1 MVRVVADVVD
11 SYSSLVDTV
20 RSVDAENG
28 GSMVVV
34 VASRQHLAAEKMLPA
49 LMAAVEVAA
58 DRRIASGHRMGWD
71 ADAVEPGSLAVAV
84 VVVLADMAKVYVS
97 SVVVVDDALL
107 LLVSVA
113 SVHSLSSILLSAYYI
128 PHSTPERHSV
138 ASSSLHSSFEVVTHI
153 DAIEVG

>member
-1 MVRVVADVVD
+1 MVVD

-84 VVVLADMAKVYVS
+84 VVVLADMAKVCVS
-97 SVVVVDDALL
+97 SVVVDDALL

-113 SVHSLSSILLSAYYI
+113 SVHSLFSILLSMYYT
-128 PHSTPERHSV
+128 PHSTPAQLSV
-138 ASSSLHSSFEVVTHI
+138 ASSSLHSSSEVVTHI